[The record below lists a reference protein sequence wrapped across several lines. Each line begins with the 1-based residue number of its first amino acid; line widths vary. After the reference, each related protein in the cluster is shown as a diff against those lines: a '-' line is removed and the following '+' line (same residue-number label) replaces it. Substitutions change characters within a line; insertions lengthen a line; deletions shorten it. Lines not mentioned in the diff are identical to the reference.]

1 MNLRLPIKSDL
12 NKYNLHQHM
21 STCSYVDL
29 IIYLYSRECNIYFI
43 LLTANAM
50 IGMKE
55 EYLAIGFNDYLGKPV
70 RGESLEKMIIKWLP
84 EEKYILI

>member
-1 MNLRLPIKSDL
+1 
-12 NKYNLHQHM
+12 
-21 STCSYVDL
+21 
-29 IIYLYSRECNIYFI
+29 
-43 LLTANAM
+43 M

-55 EYLAIGFNDYLGKPV
+55 EYLAIGFNNYLGKPV